1 MKKRKNIKLSLIV
14 VIALVLNSCG
24 LSSMISKFESIDY
37 TITPTQVEV
46 HGGKI
51 AIDLDVTVPEKYF
64 NKSAVMTFTP
74 KLVWKEGEA
83 AFKSITLQGEKISRN
98 GITIGYITGGK
109 FSYSDIINYS
119 SEMLNA
125 DLFATATATI
135 NDNTKSLGTEKI
147 AEGVMATAT
156 RVINNE
162 VPAIAAHN
170 YEHETILEETA
181 TIYFSV
187 NQSNIRYSEKSSN
200 DMKRLKE
207 FAKLGYKT
215 HSIEISSFAS
225 PEGTLDVNDKVS
237 DNRAKST
244 FNYAKQLLRNLK
256 VDGARNNELYIQ
268 SSKGEDW
275 GGFNFLVKAS
285 KMKDKSKV
293 LNIVRNQNDPQ
304 KREEAIRDMAEIYDA
319 LEEDVLPKLRKATI
333 TLRAF
338 EPKKTDDEI
347 SALAIENPAALDN
360 NELLFAAELTDDDM
374 TIYTRATTQFPNDY
388 RSFNNIAALH
398 IKNGNLAEAKK
409 WLTKA
414 NTIST
419 NESPVL
425 ENYGIIAAWEGNI
438 DKAQTLYDQG
448 NASAFNQGILDIR
461 QGDYKGA
468 VKRLNG
474 NSYNA
479 TLAKI
484 MSGNNVV
491 TTTTSASAH
500 YLNAVSSARSGKNE
514 LALEYLNKAFQLDP
528 NLKSEAKKDIEF
540 SEIIIE

>member
-1 MKKRKNIKLSLIV
+1 MKKKKNIKLPFIL

-37 TITPTQVEV
+37 SITPTQVEV

-51 AIDLDVTVPEKYF
+51 AIELDVTVPEKYF
-64 NKSAVMTFTP
+64 NKSAVMSFTP
-74 KLVWKEGEA
+74 KLVWEEGEA

-109 FSYSDIINYS
+109 FSFSDVINYS
-119 SEMLNA
+119 SDMLNA

-135 NDNTKSLGTEKI
+135 NDNTKSLGTKKI

-170 YEHETILEETA
+170 YERETILEETA

-187 NQSNIRYSEKSSN
+187 NQSNIRYSEKSSK

-225 PEGTLDVNDKVS
+225 PEGSLDVNDKVS
-237 DNRAKST
+237 DSRAKST

-256 VDGARNNELYIQ
+256 VDGARNNELYVQ

-275 GGFNFLVKAS
+275 GGFNSLVKAS

-293 LNIVRNQNDPQ
+293 LNIVRSQNDPQ

-319 LEEDVLPKLRKATI
+319 LEDDVLPKLRKATI

-338 EPKKTDDEI
+338 EPKKTDEEI
-347 SALAIENPAALDN
+347 SALAIENPAELDN
-360 NELLFAAELTDDDM
+360 NELLFAAELTDEDM
-374 TIYTRATTQFPNDY
+374 TIYTRATTQFPKDY

-398 IKNGNLAEAKK
+398 IKNGNLEEAKK

-414 NTIST
+414 NTISA
-419 NESPVL
+419 NEGPVL

-461 QGDYKGA
+461 KGDYKGA
-468 VKRLNG
+468 VNRLNG

-484 MSGNNVV
+484 MSGNNVI

-500 YLNAVSSARSGKNE
+500 YLNAISSARSGKNE
-514 LALEYLNKAFQLDP
+514 LALEYLNKAFRLDP

-540 SEIIIE
+540 SQIIIE

>member
-51 AIDLDVTVPEKYF
+51 AIELDVTVPEKYF

-156 RVINNE
+156 RVI
-162 VPAIAAHN
+162 
-170 YEHETILEETA
+170 
-181 TIYFSV
+181 YFSV

-237 DNRAKST
+237 DNRAK
-244 FNYAKQLLRNLK
+244 
-256 VDGARNNELYIQ
+256 
-268 SSKGEDW
+268 
-275 GGFNFLVKAS
+275 
-285 KMKDKSKV
+285 
-293 LNIVRNQNDPQ
+293 
-304 KREEAIRDMAEIYDA
+304 
-319 LEEDVLPKLRKATI
+319 
-333 TLRAF
+333 
-338 EPKKTDDEI
+338 
-347 SALAIENPAALDN
+347 
-360 NELLFAAELTDDDM
+360 
-374 TIYTRATTQFPNDY
+374 
-388 RSFNNIAALH
+388 
-398 IKNGNLAEAKK
+398 
-409 WLTKA
+409 
-414 NTIST
+414 
-419 NESPVL
+419 
-425 ENYGIIAAWEGNI
+425 
-438 DKAQTLYDQG
+438 
-448 NASAFNQGILDIR
+448 
-461 QGDYKGA
+461 
-468 VKRLNG
+468 
-474 NSYNA
+474 
-479 TLAKI
+479 
-484 MSGNNVV
+484 
-491 TTTTSASAH
+491 
-500 YLNAVSSARSGKNE
+500 
-514 LALEYLNKAFQLDP
+514 
-528 NLKSEAKKDIEF
+528 
-540 SEIIIE
+540 

>member
-225 PEGTLDVNDKVS
+225 PEGSLDVNDKVS

>member
-37 TITPTQVEV
+37 SITPTQVEV

-51 AIDLDVTVPEKYF
+51 AIELDVTVPEKYF
-64 NKSAVMTFTP
+64 NKSAVMSFTP
-74 KLVWKEGEA
+74 KLVWEEGEA

-109 FSYSDIINYS
+109 FSFSDVINYS
-119 SEMLNA
+119 SDMLNA

-135 NDNTKSLGTEKI
+135 NDNTKSLGTKKI

-170 YEHETILEETA
+170 YERETILEETA

-187 NQSNIRYSEKSSN
+187 NQSNIRYSEKSSK

-225 PEGTLDVNDKVS
+225 PEGSLDVNDKVS
-237 DNRAKST
+237 DSRAKST

-256 VDGARNNELYIQ
+256 VDGARNNELYVQ

-275 GGFNFLVKAS
+275 GGFNSLVKAS

-293 LNIVRNQNDPQ
+293 LNIVRSQNDPQ

-319 LEEDVLPKLRKATI
+319 LEDDVLPKLRKATI

-338 EPKKTDDEI
+338 EPKKTDEEI
-347 SALAIENPAALDN
+347 SALAIENPAELDN
-360 NELLFAAELTDDDM
+360 NELLFAAELTDEDM
-374 TIYTRATTQFPNDY
+374 TIYTRATTQFPKDY

-398 IKNGNLAEAKK
+398 IKNGNVEEAKK

-414 NTIST
+414 NTISA
-419 NESPVL
+419 NEGPVL

>member
-51 AIDLDVTVPEKYF
+51 AIELDVTVPEKYF

-225 PEGTLDVNDKVS
+225 PEGSLDVNDKVS

>member
-37 TITPTQVEV
+37 SITPTQVEV

-51 AIDLDVTVPEKYF
+51 AIELDVTVPEKYF
-64 NKSAVMTFTP
+64 NKSAVMSFTP
-74 KLVWKEGEA
+74 KLVWEEGEA

-109 FSYSDIINYS
+109 FSFSDVINYS
-119 SEMLNA
+119 SDMLNA

-135 NDNTKSLGTEKI
+135 NDNTKSLGTKKI

-170 YEHETILEETA
+170 YERETILEETA

-187 NQSNIRYSEKSSN
+187 NQSNIRYSEKSSK

-225 PEGTLDVNDKVS
+225 PEGSLDVNDKVS
-237 DNRAKST
+237 DSRAKST

-256 VDGARNNELYIQ
+256 VDGARNNELYVQ

-275 GGFNFLVKAS
+275 GGFNSLVKAS

-293 LNIVRNQNDPQ
+293 LNIVRSQNDPQ

-338 EPKKTDDEI
+338 EPKKTDEEI
-347 SALAIENPAALDN
+347 SALAIENPAELDN
-360 NELLFAAELTDDDM
+360 NELLFAAELTDEDM
-374 TIYTRATTQFPNDY
+374 TIYTRATTQFPKDY

-398 IKNGNLAEAKK
+398 IKNGNVEEAKK

-414 NTIST
+414 NTISA
-419 NESPVL
+419 NEGPVL

>member
-319 LEEDVLPKLRKATI
+319 LEDDVLPKLRKATI

-347 SALAIENPAALDN
+347 SALAIENPAELDN